1 MECFRSKEQKRDLH
15 KYFVYIS
22 TVQNREKRCKNVPFI
37 SNEIL
42 FPVQRFIQNGEHTC
56 DLVIVSLD
64 GTFDL
69 FSVMFVKPLNELVRS
84 WVLYEQWRPGVE
96 SVGLLKGGLGLL
108 LTAACP

>member
-1 MECFRSKEQKRDLH
+1 MECFRSTEQKRDPH

-69 FSVMFVKPLNELVRS
+69 FSVMFVKPLNELC
-84 WVLYEQWRPGVE
+84 QI
-96 SVGLLKGGLGLL
+96 LG
-108 LTAACP
+108 TI